1 MAVFTYGA
9 NNISFETFQ
18 TWSNALITQSTN
30 LGLADALSDFYPA
43 NSAPFQ
49 VSEIAPNTSIF
60 YASVTAETGG
70 TVAMSAPYTVAATTS
85 FVAKNLL
92 ISTYSVTLV
101 AAANYPYT
109 FHSWRTA
116 TGGGGTQLSTSA
128 TLTLTDADH
137 TDVGIFYAY
146 FTTTHINPGD
156 TAF

>member
-18 TWSNALITQSTN
+18 TWSNNITQSTN
-30 LGLADALSDFYPA
+30 IELSVALNDFYPA

-49 VSEIAPNTSIF
+49 VSEIAPSTSIF
-60 YASVTAETGG
+60 YGTINADTGG
-70 TVAMSAPYTVAATTS
+70 TVELTAPYTVAATQTIP
-85 FVAKNLL
+85 VKNLL
-92 ISTYSVTLV
+92 ISTYSITIV

-128 TLTLTDADH
+128 TLTLTDTDH
-137 TDVGIFYAY
+137 TAVTQFYAY

-156 TAF
+156 TNF